1 MKDLIL
7 AAVAVLAIL
16 VIANTDQ
23 QEMQA
28 GFGGVQVINLTESGP
43 VETTP
48 TNVELNSL
56 NGDWGVSISESGEK
70 TVFKDGV
77 RLVHLNA
84 DAGEGSLRTAVFK

>member
-23 QEMQA
+23 QETQS

-43 VETTP
+43 IETIP
-48 TNVELNSL
+48 AYIELNSP
-56 NGDWGVSISESGEK
+56 NGDWGVSIPESGEK
-70 TVFKDGV
+70 TVYKNGV

-84 DAGEGSLRTAVFK
+84 ETGGDSLRTAVLK